1 MSVVEQP
8 VTAQA
13 AAQADDARASEP
25 APVLIE
31 ARGLVKLYRM
41 GESIVRALDGVDL
54 TIRRGE
60 FVAITGPS
68 GSGKSTMMHV
78 LGCLDRPTAG
88 RYRLAG
94 RDVSELSDRELAALR
109 NRSIGFVFQTF
120 NLINRVSALDNVAVP
135 LFYARKSHTRE
146 PARKALERVGLAHRA
161 HHKPGELSGGE
172 RQRVAIARAIVNDPL
187 LLLADEPTGNLDSR
201 TGEQILSIFHEL
213 NAQGVTIVL
222 VTHEPDVAL
231 QAARIV
237 QMRDGRIISDQPSS
251 VLRAAMGGHPRGLV
265 TLPSAEEIPQARGT
279 AQQDAA
285 DPQAGE
291 VRAAATPP
299 AATREDDAALMPA
312 RVADGANGSLV
323 AGIAAV
329 VLMGVVFG
337 CALAIRAMRLTPQM
351 LQNPPQSVVVLSACM
366 ALCLLGALVAGV
378 IAIFWGRAVLRR
390 IRLEPGH
397 WLGRRRARVA
407 WWLGFGTVMTPV
419 VLIAWRILGAAVRG

>member
-1 MSVVEQP
+1 MSVVEPP
-8 VTAQA
+8 VPAEA
-13 AAQADDARASEP
+13 AAEAADAAASEP

-41 GESIVRALDGVDL
+41 GDSIVRALDGVDL

-94 RDVSELSDRELAALR
+94 RDVSALSDRELAALR

-135 LFYARKSHTRE
+135 LFYARKSQTRE

-201 TGEQILSIFHEL
+201 TGEQIMAIFHEL

-231 QAARIV
+231 QAQRIV
-237 QMRDGRIISDQPSS
+237 QMRDGRIISDEPSDR
-251 VLRAAMGGHPRGLV
+251 LRQAMGGAVRGLV
-265 TLPSAEEIPQARGT
+265 SLPTPEQIRTVDDPRG
-279 AQQDAA
+279 
-285 DPQAGE
+285 PQAGDGPE
-291 VRAAATPP
+291 ADGPGASNPP
-299 AATREDDAALMPA
+299 AAARDADADLLPA
-312 RVADGANGSLV
+312 RVADGANGSLA
-323 AGIAAV
+323 AGIVAV
-329 VLMGVVFG
+329 VLLAVVFG
-337 CALAIRAMRLTPQM
+337 CAAAIRAMHLTPEM
-351 LQNPPQSVVVLSACM
+351 LQKPPQSAIVLAAAM
-366 ALCLLGALVAGV
+366 AFSLLGALVAGV

-397 WLGRRRARVA
+397 WLGQRRARIA
-407 WWLGFGTVMTPV
+407 WWLGLGTVMTPV
-419 VLIAWRILGAAVRG
+419 LLIVWRLVASAARG